1 MTKKKML
8 VLLGIALFVSIG
20 VFIIYKE
27 TYKEEYNYV
36 VLGDSLSAGRNPYGV
51 DDYGYTDYVKDYL
64 KKEDKLANYLSY
76 AVSGYTTE
84 DVKNDINL
92 NRMIID
98 NNKSIGIKKALRE
111 SDIVT
116 ISIGANDFLKH
127 FNLSNLSYILNDEV
141 TLQNNIDDILLK
153 ISDLITL
160 IKQYAKGKIIVVG
173 YYNPLPHLEKYKDSI
188 DELINYV
195 DKEYEKLCKNNDIY
209 YIKVS
214 DDISKNVDC
223 LPNPLD
229 IHPNKE
235 GYKIISDHIISL
247 INKEFFQ

>member
-1 MTKKKML
+1 MTKKKMF
-8 VLLGIALFVSIG
+8 VLLGIVLFVSIG
-20 VFIIYKE
+20 VFLIYKG
-27 TYKEEYNYV
+27 TYKEEFNYV

-51 DDYGYTDYVKDYL
+51 DDYGYTDYVRDYL
-64 KKEDKLANYLSY
+64 KKEDKLASYLSY

-92 NRMIID
+92 NRSIID

-116 ISIGANDFLKH
+116 ISIGANDFLKD
-127 FNLSNLSYILNDEV
+127 FNLSNIPQTLNDKQ
-141 TLQNNIDDILLK
+141 TLQNNIEDILLK

-160 IKQYAKGKIIVVG
+160 IKQYAKGEIIVVG
-173 YYNPLPHLEKYKDSI
+173 YYNPLPHLEKYKNSI
-188 DELINYV
+188 DELIDYV
-195 DKEYEKLCKNNDIY
+195 DKVYEELCRKHDVY

-235 GYKIISDHIISL
+235 GYKIISNLIISL

>member
-92 NRMIID
+92 NRSIID

-116 ISIGANDFLKH
+116 ISIGANDFLKD
-127 FNLSNLSYILNDEV
+127 FNLSNLWQIEV
-141 TLQNNIDDILLK
+141 N
-153 ISDLITL
+153 
-160 IKQYAKGKIIVVG
+160 
-173 YYNPLPHLEKYKDSI
+173 
-188 DELINYV
+188 
-195 DKEYEKLCKNNDIY
+195 
-209 YIKVS
+209 
-214 DDISKNVDC
+214 
-223 LPNPLD
+223 
-229 IHPNKE
+229 
-235 GYKIISDHIISL
+235 
-247 INKEFFQ
+247 F

>member
-92 NRMIID
+92 NRSIID

-116 ISIGANDFLKH
+116 ISIGANDFLKD

-141 TLQNNIDDILLK
+141 TLQNNIDHILLK

>member
-92 NRMIID
+92 NRSIID

-116 ISIGANDFLKH
+116 ISIGANDFLKD